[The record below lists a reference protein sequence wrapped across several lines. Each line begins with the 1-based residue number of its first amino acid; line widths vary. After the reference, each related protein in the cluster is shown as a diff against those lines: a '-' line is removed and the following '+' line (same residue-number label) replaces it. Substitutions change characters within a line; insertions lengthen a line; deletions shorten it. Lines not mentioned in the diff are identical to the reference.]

1 MRRDSGPANARLRAW
16 RWWPRR
22 SPLAEQ
28 IGPYGL
34 VHRALTVAAL
44 AWSDRGTAAAA
55 LGLDPTL
62 KVAAA
67 IGDSAADLEA
77 ARPLSGVAPPAQGGD
92 GGAEQFGGFGDGKQ
106 LIVVY
111 GVSFRWLIE
120 WQVSSL
126 VHACRGRDSDSGS
139 SNRVP
144 FVTVV
149 GDRRWLLPLVAHPT
163 ARLM

>member
-1 MRRDSGPANARLRAW
+1 
-16 RWWPRR
+16 
-22 SPLAEQ
+22 
-28 IGPYGL
+28 L
-34 VHRALTVAAL
+34 VHRALTVTAL

-55 LGLDPTL
+55 LGLDPIL

-77 ARPLSGVAPPAQGGD
+77 ARPLSDVAPPAQGGD

-111 GVSFRWLIE
+111 GGVSFRWLIE